1 MTLPSRLPGLSRK
14 FTDLA
19 WEPRLSPNPVDQAV
33 TEAHNQEPSWVGAV
47 NRS

>member
-19 WEPRLSPNPVDQAV
+19 WEPRRGPYPVGQAV
-33 TEAHNQEPSWVGAV
+33 PSP
-47 NRS
+47 RD